1 MVSKFQNAFVK
12 ERQILD
18 ASLVVNEAID
28 LTLKVDSNGVIC
40 KLDIEKAY
48 GHVNWAFLLVVMKKK
63 RVLTINGLDGFNS
76 AFP

>member
-1 MVSKFQNAFVK
+1 MVSKFRNAFVE

-18 ASLVVNEAID
+18 ASLVVNEAIA
-28 LTLKVDSNGVIC
+28 LTLKVNSNGVIC

-48 GHVNWAFLLVVMKKK
+48 GHVNWVFLIVVMKKK

>member
-1 MVSKFQNAFVK
+1 MVSKFRNAFVE

-18 ASLVVNEAID
+18 ASLVVNEAIA
-28 LTLKVDSNGVIC
+28 LTLKVNSSGVIC

-48 GHVNWAFLLVVMKKK
+48 GHVNWGFLIVVMKKK
-63 RVLTINGLDGFNS
+63 WVSTINGLDGCNS